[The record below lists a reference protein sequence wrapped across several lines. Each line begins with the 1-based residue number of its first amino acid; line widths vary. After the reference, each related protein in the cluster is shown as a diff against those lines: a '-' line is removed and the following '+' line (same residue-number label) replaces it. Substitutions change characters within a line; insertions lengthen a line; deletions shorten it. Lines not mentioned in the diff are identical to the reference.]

1 MGDNRYNPNQ
11 EDSGSYLTQDDL
23 RGGGDAGRQRDTS
36 SARDYGASRQGRE
49 DWPGGERGSRGFGE
63 ERGYGDHGGRGY
75 QGQEAYRGDRGRQGD
90 GFRRDRGQGYQDRSL
105 GEDRPRGDFGGAGN
119 YGQGERQG
127 QRFSHQEHH
136 EGSGYGPYGQR
147 GQAHSE
153 GAYGHQGGGDTSH
166 RGSQQGGYGYQAS
179 DYDYEDRG
187 FMARAGD
194 EVRRW
199 FGDDRAQRRREMDQR
214 YDERQGGG
222 GGQGGQNWGGGQS
235 NRDDRDESEA
245 RYPGGIRGYSNQR
258 GPTFQD
264 GEWIG
269 TGSGWARGT
278 DEDDY
283 GSWRRQQIESLDR
296 DYDEYRRENRQRFHS
311 EFENWRT
318 ERQGQRG
325 ALRSVRE
332 HMEVV
337 GADGE
342 HVGTVD
348 HVLGDRILLTK
359 SDSNAG
365 GKHHSIPSRWIQTVD
380 EKVTIRKTA
389 QEAIA
394 AWREEAEQDD
404 SNA

>member
-1 MGDNRYNPNQ
+1 MGDNRYNPN
-11 EDSGSYLTQDDL
+11 EESTGSYLTQDGQ
-23 RGGGDAGRQRDTS
+23 RGGTRAPRHDET

-49 DWPGGERGSRGFGE
+49 DWPGGQRREGGFGHERGH
-63 ERGYGDHGGRGY
+63 GDHGGRGD
-75 QGQEAYRGDRGRQGD
+75 QGGDAYGQRG
-90 GFRRDRGQGYQDRSL
+90 GQGYRGQQGGFQ
-105 GEDRPRGDFGGAGN
+105 GERGAGHDQGRGNFGGAGN
-119 YGQGERQG
+119 YGGQG
-127 QRFSHQEHH
+127 QRFSQQEHH
-136 EGSGYGPYGQR
+136 EGTGYGPYGQR
-147 GQAHSE
+147 GQAQSE
-153 GAYGHQGGGDTSH
+153 GAYGQDRQRGDAGQRGGQS
-166 RGSQQGGYGYQAS
+166 GGYGYQAS
-179 DYDYEDRG
+179 DYEYQDRG

-194 EVRRW
+194 EVRSW
-199 FGDDRAQRRREMDQR
+199 MGDERAQRRRELDQR
-214 YDERQGGG
+214 FDEREGGG
-222 GGQGGQNWGGGQS
+222 SQNWGGQDRGGG
-235 NRDDRDESEA
+235 DRDESEA
-245 RYPGGIRGYSNQR
+245 RYPGGVRGYSNQR

-269 TGSGWARGT
+269 TGSGWARGS

-318 ERQGQRG
+318 ERQGQRSS
-325 ALRSVRE
+325 LRSVRE

-337 GADGE
+337 GSDGE

-365 GKHHSIPSRWIQTVD
+365 GKHHSIPSRWIEAVG
-380 EKVTIRKTA
+380 EKVMIRKTA

-394 AWREEAEQDD
+394 AWREEQDD
-404 SNA
+404 KHD

>member
-1 MGDNRYNPNQ
+1 MGDNRYNPN
-11 EDSGSYLTQDDL
+11 EESTGSYLTQDGQ
-23 RGGGDAGRQRDTS
+23 RGGTRTPRHDDAT
-36 SARDYGASRQGRE
+36 AREYGASRQGRE
-49 DWPGGERGSRGFGE
+49 DRPGGQRREGGFGQ

-75 QGQEAYRGDRGRQGD
+75 QGGEASGQQGQGYRAEQRE
-90 GFRRDRGQGYQDRSL
+90 RGQGYQDRNYTQ
-105 GEDRPRGDFGGAGN
+105 GQPRGNFGGSGN
-119 YGQGERQG
+119 YGGQG
-127 QRFSHQEHH
+127 QRFSQQEHH

-147 GQAHSE
+147 GQVHSE
-153 GAYGHQGGGDTSH
+153 GAYGHDQRGGDTS
-166 RGSQQGGYGYQAS
+166 RSGGQQGGYGYQAS
-179 DYDYEDRG
+179 DYDYQDRG

-194 EVRRW
+194 EVRSW
-199 FGDDRAQRRREMDQR
+199 MGDERAQRRRELDQR
-214 YDERQGGG
+214 YDEREGGG
-222 GGQGGQNWGGGQS
+222 SQNWGGGQQGQ
-235 NRDDRDESEA
+235 RHEHDESEE

-258 GPTFQD
+258 GPTFQN

-269 TGSGWARGT
+269 AGSGWTRGS

-283 GSWRRQQIESLDR
+283 GSWRRQQIESIDR

-318 ERQGQRG
+318 ERQGQRSS
-325 ALRSVRE
+325 LRQVRE

-337 GADGE
+337 GSDGE

-365 GKHHSIPSRWIQTVD
+365 GKHHSIPSRWIEAVG
-380 EKVTIRKTA
+380 EKVAIRKTA

-394 AWREEAEQDD
+394 AWREEQEDQH
-404 SNA
+404 S